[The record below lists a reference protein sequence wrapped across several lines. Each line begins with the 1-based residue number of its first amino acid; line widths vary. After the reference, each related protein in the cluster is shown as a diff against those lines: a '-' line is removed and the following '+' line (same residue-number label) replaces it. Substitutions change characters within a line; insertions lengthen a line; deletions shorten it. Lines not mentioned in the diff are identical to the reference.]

1 MNKKFYLGA
10 LALPLIMAACSSE
23 DTLSEVQGVKDQYEG
38 IAKVDA
44 TFAFEG
50 TQSRLAKEWNLEEG
64 DKIGMAWL
72 GVPEDEKY
80 GVNYL
85 SGMGWAYQNHPLKA
99 TGTGTLKP
107 ETSIYV
113 GKYFIYY
120 PYDAKTQQLKNI
132 QFNLGTQ
139 PLSEEYKDAAINSL
153 WLSSELTDVTIDGD
167 INENNKAGEA
177 CTFTV
182 KARQLSNAVG
192 LEATWLNND
201 IIEAEISAPVIDSIM
216 VGYSVNGQV
225 VSATGLE
232 YAPKDFENG
241 FSSEYETYNSEGT
254 TNTGRY
260 WGHFNLFPSEKP
272 ESRVAAEV
280 KRDFEL
286 LQPGIPATGFENIQR
301 GLIKLAKEGGYT
313 VQGESAKFYYNALP
327 ATTTAEDIT
336 MRVLTDFGVID
347 YTLPMNEAAMTVDYR
362 KDNATGYMEGFDGPL
377 TLVGSENGVEITT
390 VPADG
395 SFMNRLFKSGKILAN
410 INFFDAK
417 INGMHVKDDAHL
429 QKLLKF
435 FKLKIAN
442 GNTTETTDVVLYL
455 DAKNGDFE
463 ISKESVA
470 MLQEINAEK
479 NNVVLKKCNTP
490 ADHTGTPR
498 IVLFNNGTDLEV
510 PSLYKVFG
518 QKVEVFLKDQTWTWG
533 GTASRAA
540 AVKQMGNVTT
550 LHNLGTLNVN
560 GDMNYASKND
570 KAFTIENKKQINVN
584 VKMEAN
590 ININNHA
597 TIDVKD
603 EAEFWAGNGYILINL
618 AESLTE
624 FGTINN
630 EGVITVT
637 EKATPSRVAETVAET
652 EGQIINYGLINHNSS
667 AANKN
672 VKTYITSNQTG
683 DASFTSPFAKDE
695 NMFGTIMLKNKFDNV
710 SVSNFTEE
718 GFIKYAWNAEE
729 DSEDEENV
737 YQTPVSTYYKVKY
750 NYLIVD
756 ENIKFVEE
764 EAEIKFIEIAEGKE
778 VIIAAEKIGDYLGLE
793 LKGLVLAEGAEANI
807 QLQNTVDVEGA
818 FVKNGILR
826 VGGEFFYDTLA
837 TYLGG
842 SAEDHKNI
850 GKY

>member
-50 TQSRLAKEWNLEEG
+50 TQSRLNKGWSLEEG

-72 GVPEDEKY
+72 GVPVGEQY
-80 GVNYL
+80 GKNYL
-85 SGMGWAYQNHPLKA
+85 EGTGWAYQNHPLKA
-99 TGTGTLKP
+99 TDAGTLKP

-120 PYDAKTQQLKNI
+120 PYDASTQQLKNI
-132 QFNLGTQ
+132 QFNVGTQ
-139 PLSEEYKDAAINSL
+139 PLSEVYTDAAINSL

-182 KARQLSNAVG
+182 KARQLSNTVG

-201 IIEAEISAPVIDSIM
+201 IIEEEISAPVIDSIM
-216 VGYSVNGQV
+216 VGYSVNGRV

-232 YAPKDFENG
+232 YAPKGFVNG
-241 FSSEYETYNSEGT
+241 FRSEYETYNLKGA
-254 TNTGRY
+254 NTGRY
-260 WGHFNLFPSEKP
+260 WGHFNLFPSE
-272 ESRVAAEV
+272 ETFSRFAAEE
-280 KRDFEL
+280 KRDFKL
-286 LQPGIPATGFENIQR
+286 LTPGIPATGFENIQR

-327 ATTTAEDIT
+327 ATTTAYDIT

-347 YTLPMNEAAMTVDYR
+347 YTLPMNNAAKTVDYS
-362 KDNATGYMEGFDGPL
+362 KDDNATGYLEGFDGVL
-377 TLVGSENGVEITT
+377 TLVGSENGVELTSI
-390 VPADG
+390 PADG

-435 FKLKIAN
+435 FKLKIAY
-442 GNTTETTDVVLYL
+442 GNTTETTDVTLYL

-479 NNVVLKKCNTP
+479 NNVLLKKCNTP

-510 PSLYKVFG
+510 PSLHKVFG

-540 AVKQMGNVTT
+540 AVKQMGNVAT

-560 GDMNYASKND
+560 GDMNYASSNKKD
-570 KAFTIENKKQINVN
+570 FAIENKKQININ

-618 AESLTE
+618 AKSLTE

-637 EKATPSRVAETVAET
+637 E
-652 EGQIINYGLINHNSS
+652 EGQAKGYIINYGLINHNSS
-667 AANKN
+667 VANKN
-672 VKTYITSNQTG
+672 VKTYITSNQTEE
-683 DASFTSPFAKDE
+683 ASFTMKFAKGS

-710 SVSNFTEE
+710 SVSNETEE

-729 DSEDEENV
+729 DAENEENV
-737 YQTPVSTYYKVKY
+737 YKTPLSTYYKVKY

-778 VIIAAEKIGDYLGLE
+778 VIIAAEKTEDYEGLILE
-793 LKGLVLAEGAEANI
+793 GGLVLAEGAELNI
-807 QLQNTVDVEGA
+807 QLQNTVATPGA
-818 FVKNGILR
+818 FVKNGIVR
-826 VGGEFFYDTLA
+826 VGGEFVYDTLA

-842 SAEDHKNI
+842 TEADYKNI